1 MKKSNRLFLILFVID
16 LILLL
21 GYGQAQQ
28 EVTETF
34 TYYRIIFYWFY
45 FFPAAY
51 FFGGYLF
58 GQLVLCKSRVSLHQA
73 AERILFVLAFGFLIV
88 YLTAAILLTVH
99 VFTSFLPLDIA
110 AHLSYVIMKIDTK
123 GRILFSVL
131 GFLLFVCLS
140 SRKIRNEKSKNQS
153 APS

>member
-1 MKKSNRLFLILFVID
+1 MKKINRLFLILFVID

-28 EVTETF
+28 EVRETF
-34 TYYRIIFYWFY
+34 TYYRITFYWLY

-51 FFGGYLF
+51 FFGGYLL
-58 GQLVLCKSRVSLHQA
+58 GRLVLCKISVLLHQP
-73 AERILFVLAFGFLIV
+73 AEKILLVLAFSFLSV
-88 YLTAAILLTVH
+88 YLTAAIVLTVH